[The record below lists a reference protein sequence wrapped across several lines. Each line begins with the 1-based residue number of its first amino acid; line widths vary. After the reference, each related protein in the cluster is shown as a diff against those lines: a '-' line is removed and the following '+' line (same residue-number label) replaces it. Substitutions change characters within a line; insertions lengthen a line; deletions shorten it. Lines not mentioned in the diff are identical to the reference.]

1 MRKTQMLLLNVLFLM
16 AAIASV
22 ASADEAKPRRSMW
35 IDLAS
40 GEPLGYENVLDDL
53 AGAGVIYIGERHTLQ
68 RHHDIQQHILDDLA
82 KRKIPLVLGLEQL
95 ESYQQPILDRYNR
108 GEIDFDEFARKSDWA
123 KHWDNYRQYRPI
135 VETARKHDV
144 PVLALNA
151 RAETIR
157 QVARGGGVERLEA
170 KLRAELPAEM
180 QLDDPLYAK
189 LLSLQMM
196 VHAAANPERLRPM
209 IEAQIARD
217 ESMAAALC
225 EYLKSPAGKGRTAV
239 VLCGSGH
246 VAYGLGTASRV
257 RRRLPEIKER
267 IIVMSESGEVEL
279 SPAMKAQARPI
290 TISHQQLRD
299 LGRPLADYLQVTEAK
314 SSD

>member
-1 MRKTQMLLLNVLFLM
+1 MSKTQSLLLSALFLI

-22 ASADEAKPRRSMW
+22 VAGDEAKQRRSLW
-35 IDLAS
+35 IDLAH
-40 GEPLGYENVLDDL
+40 GEPLGYEDVVEDL
-53 AGAGVIYIGERHTLQ
+53 AGAGVIYIGERHTIE
-68 RHHDIQQHILDDLA
+68 RHHEIQQRILADLA
-82 KRKIPLVLGLEQL
+82 QRKIPLVLALEQL
-95 ESYQQPILDRYNR
+95 ESYQQPIVDQYNR

-123 KHWDNYRQYRPI
+123 KRWDNYQQYKPI
-135 VETARKHDV
+135 VETARKHNV
-144 PVLALNA
+144 PLLALNA

-189 LLSLQMM
+189 LLGMQMM

-225 EYLKSPAGKGRTAV
+225 EYLQSPAGKGRTAV
-239 VLCGSGH
+239 VLCGAGH
-246 VAYGLGTASRV
+246 IAYGLGTAARV
-257 RRRLPEIKER
+257 RRRLPEIRER
-267 IIVMSESGEVEL
+267 IIVMSESGDTEL
-279 SPAMKAQARPI
+279 SPAMKAQARPVTI
-290 TISHQQLRD
+290 THQQLRD

-314 SSD
+314 SP